1 MSFSSDVKKELCRA
15 AVDSKCCAVA
25 ECYGALLYCNTFRPN
40 EIKFVTASREFTSRL
55 PKLFKKA
62 FGLEFD
68 RVHDGGEGGKGVLQI
83 TDREKL
89 TKIYDAFGA
98 DIDNTPVH
106 HVNLAVLEEA
116 CCRVSF
122 LRGAFLAG
130 GSVTDP
136 EKRYHMELVT
146 GHYNV
151 SRETYALLLEL
162 GFEPKE
168 TVRSGNQVLYFK
180 KADAISDLLCTI
192 GAPIS
197 GMDILNAKI
206 EKSVSNTINRKLN
219 CDFANADKVVAAA
232 QEQLNAI
239 KKLEQA
245 YGIFELPDGL
255 MEAAMLR
262 IANPDVSLADL
273 ALLSDPP
280 VTKSCLNHRMKK
292 LVAMAAKIP
301 DDIGD

>member
-1 MSFSSDVKKELCRA
+1 MSFSSDVKKELCRGE
-15 AVDSKCCAVA
+15 VTRTCCAVA
-25 ECYGALLYCNTFRPN
+25 ECYGALHYCNTFRPN
-40 EIKFVTASREFTSRL
+40 EIKFVTASREFTARL

-68 RVHDGGEGGKGVLQI
+68 RIADGGEGGKGVLQI

-89 TKIYDAFGA
+89 VKIFDTFGA
-98 DIDNTPVH
+98 EIDNTPVH
-106 HVNLAVLEEA
+106 HVNFAMLEEP

-136 EKRYHMELVT
+136 EKRYHLEFVT
-146 GHYNV
+146 SHYNV

-168 TVRSGNQVLYFK
+168 TTRSGNQVLYFK
-180 KADAISDLLCTI
+180 KADGISDLLSTM
-192 GAPIS
+192 GATNA
-197 GMDILNAKI
+197 GMGILNAKI

-239 KKLEQA
+239 KKLEQT
-245 YGIFELPDGL
+245 YGIFELPEPL

-292 LVAMAAKIP
+292 LVALAAKIP
-301 DDIGD
+301 D

>member
-1 MSFSSDVKKELCRA
+1 MSFSSEVKKELCRHPVSA
-15 AVDSKCCAVA
+15 RCCAIA
-25 ECYGALLYCNTFRPN
+25 ESYGALLYCNTFRPN
-40 EIKFVTASREFTSRL
+40 EIKFVTASRDFTARL

-62 FGLEFD
+62 FDLEFD
-68 RVHDGGEGGKGVLQI
+68 RISDGGEGGKGILQI
-83 TDREKL
+83 TDRDKL

-106 HVNLAVLEEA
+106 HVNLAVLEEP

-122 LRGAFLAG
+122 MRGAFLAG

-136 EKRYHMELVT
+136 EKRYHMELAT
-146 GHYNV
+146 SHYNV

-162 GFEPKE
+162 GFSPKE

-180 KADAISDLLCTI
+180 KSDGISDLISTI
-192 GAPIS
+192 GAPIA
-197 GMDILNAKI
+197 GMGILNAKI
-206 EKSVSNTINRKLN
+206 EKSMSNTVNRKLN

-232 QEQLNAI
+232 REQLNAI
-239 KKLEQA
+239 KKLEQT
-245 YGIFELPDGL
+245 YGIFELPEPL

-262 IANPDVSLADL
+262 IANPDVSLSDL

-301 DDIGD
+301 DEIGD

>member
-1 MSFSSDVKKELCRA
+1 MSFSSDVKKELCKQPVASR
-15 AVDSKCCAVA
+15 CCAVA

-40 EIKFVTASREFTSRL
+40 EIKFVTASREFTARL

-62 FGLEFD
+62 FHLEFD
-68 RVHDGGEGGKGVLQI
+68 RIADGGDGGKGVLQI

-98 DIDNTPVH
+98 EIDNTPVH
-106 HVNLAVLEEA
+106 HVNLAVLEDP

-122 LRGAFLAG
+122 MRGAFLAG

-136 EKRYHMELVT
+136 EKRYHMELST
-146 GHYNV
+146 THYNV

-162 GFEPKE
+162 GFSPKE
-168 TVRSGNQVLYFK
+168 TMRSGNHVLYFK
-180 KADAISDLLCTI
+180 RADAISDLLSTM
-192 GAPIS
+192 GATNA
-197 GMDILNAKI
+197 GMGILNAKI
-206 EKSVSNTINRKLN
+206 EKSMSNTVNRKLN

-239 KKLEQA
+239 KRLEQEI
-245 YGIFELPDGL
+245 GIFELPEAL
-255 MEAAMLR
+255 QQAAMLR

-273 ALLSDPP
+273 ALLSDPK

-292 LVAMAAKIP
+292 LVEMAAKLPPIEE
-301 DDIGD
+301 

>member
-1 MSFSSDVKKELCRA
+1 MSFSSDVKKELCRHG
-15 AVDSKCCAVA
+15 VGSRCCAVA
-25 ECYGALLYCNTFRPN
+25 ESYGALLYCNTFRPN
-40 EIKFVTASREFTSRL
+40 EIKFVTASHDFTARL

-62 FGLEFD
+62 FDLEFD
-68 RVHDGGEGGKGVLQI
+68 RIADGGEGGKGVLQI
-83 TDREKL
+83 TDRD
-89 TKIYDAFGA
+89 KIAKIFDTFGA

-106 HVNLAVLEEA
+106 HVNLAVLEEP

-122 LRGAFLAG
+122 VRGVFLAG

-146 GHYNV
+146 SHYNV
-151 SRETYALLLEL
+151 SRETHALLLEL
-162 GFEPKE
+162 GFAPKE

-180 KADAISDLLCTI
+180 KADDISELLSTI
-192 GAPIS
+192 GATNA
-197 GMDILNAKI
+197 GMGILNAKI

-239 KKLEQA
+239 KKLEQEV
-245 YGIFELPDGL
+245 GIFNLPDAL
-255 MEAAMLR
+255 QEAAMLR

-292 LVAMAAKIP
+292 LVALAEKL
-301 DDIGD
+301 G